1 MDAIDRVEVG
11 PPITGWTARP
21 APPRTPMEGRY
32 CRIEP
37 LTEARHAEAL
47 YAAFHGAQANWIY
60 LPQDPPANF
69 TAHRAWMEKA
79 EAGSDPLFHAL
90 IDRSTGKPG
99 GIAAFE
105 RITPAYGV
113 IELGNVN
120 YAPRFKRTR
129 AATEAVFLFAR
140 RAFDELGYR
149 RLEWK
154 CDSLNAASRCAAL
167 RFGFSFEGIFRQAVV
182 YKGRSRDTAWFAIID
197 RDWPRVRAGFERWL
211 DPANFD
217 ATGRQRTPLA
227 RCRNAGG

>member
-1 MDAIDRVEVG
+1 MDAMDRMEIG
-11 PPITGWTARP
+11 PSIAGWTARP
-21 APPRTPMEGRY
+21 APPRTSMEGRY

-37 LTEARHAEAL
+37 LAEARHAAAL
-47 YAAFHGAQANWIY
+47 YAAFRGAEANWIY
-60 LPQDPPANF
+60 LPQDPPADF
-69 TAHRAWMEKA
+69 AAYRAWTDKA
-79 EAGSDPLFHAL
+79 AHASDPLFHAL
-90 IDRSTGKPG
+90 IAKSTGEPG

-105 RITPAYGV
+105 RITPAHGV
-113 IELGNVN
+113 IEVGNVN

-129 AATEAVFLFAR
+129 AATEAIFLFAR

-154 CDSLNAASRCAAL
+154 CDSLNAASRRAAL

-197 RDWPRVRAGFERWL
+197 RDWPRLKAGYERWL

-217 ATGRQRTPLA
+217 AAGRQRTTLA
-227 RCRNAGG
+227 RCRDAGG